1 MNETLDIDGVSLNV
15 LGFCLAPDLTPLLAG
30 SAQRGDDRRVPGTA
44 GVIARPRRNDVT
56 VVNLE
61 LLIFGANTAAG
72 VAHPD
77 VRTGIYR
84 NLKFLQQNVTAPT
97 GTGDGTRTATLT
109 WQSEAPI
116 TKPVHVLG
124 SIDAADART
133 TMVRGVLR
141 LSFPQG
147 LFDL

>member
-1 MNETLDIDGVSLNV
+1 MNETLEIDGVSLNV
-15 LGFCLAPDLTPLLAG
+15 LGFCLVPDLSPLLAG
-30 SAQRGDDRRVPGTA
+30 SAQRGSDRPVPGSA
-44 GVIARPRRNDVT
+44 GVIANRRRIDVT

-61 LLIFGANTAAG
+61 LMIFGANTVAG

-84 NLKFLQQNVTAPT
+84 NLKYLQANVTNPT

-109 WQSEAPI
+109 WQGETPV

-124 SIDAADART
+124 SIDTSDART

-147 LFDL
+147 LFTL